1 VVDVILFGWC
11 AGTAAS
17 CARAISAN
25 GARVVSVVSRGDAD
39 RGPLAAACAEIDAP
53 LWCAA
58 DASAPA
64 LSEHA
69 VSLRADML
77 LVAGWPRRLGDELLQ
92 ATRLGAINVHPSLL
106 PRYRAR
112 EPVFWTVLAG
122 DRQSGVTLHRMT
134 GRIDCGPVLLQRAL
148 PVRPRATSAA
158 LGAELDALAADLTA
172 DLCAMACRP
181 PLLEGSSQRG
191 EPSHF
196 PPLRAEH
203 GALRWSEP
211 ATALDRRVRACA
223 GMLEAR
229 AGHRGMKLVVL
240 EADVAPAESAGAPP
254 GTVIEV
260 RDDALVVASGD
271 GTALAVWRFGFLGRV
286 MHAGELAAA
295 LELRPGARLD
305 DG

>member
-17 CARAISAN
+17 CARAIAAN
-25 GARVVSVVSRGDAD
+25 GARVVSVISRGDAE

-53 LWCAA
+53 LWCVA
-58 DASAPA
+58 DASAPE
-64 LSEHA
+64 LSRHA
-69 VSLRADML
+69 VSLRADIL
-77 LVAGWPRRLGDELLQ
+77 LVAGWPQRLGAELLQ

-122 DRQSGVTLHRMT
+122 DHQSGVTLHRMT
-134 GRIDCGPVLLQRAL
+134 ERIDCGPVLLQRAL
-148 PVRPRATSAA
+148 PVRPRATSAS
-158 LGAELDALAADLTA
+158 LGAELDVLAADLTGE
-172 DLCAMACRP
+172 LCAMARGP
-181 PLLEGSSQRG
+181 ALPEGSPQRG
-191 EPSHF
+191 EPSRF

-203 GALRWSEP
+203 AALRWSEP

-240 EADVAPAESAGAPP
+240 ETDIAPAGYASAPP

-260 RDDALVVASGD
+260 RDDAVVVAAGD
-271 GTALAVWRFGFLGRV
+271 GAALAVSRFDFLGRV

-295 LELRPGARLD
+295 LELQSGARLD